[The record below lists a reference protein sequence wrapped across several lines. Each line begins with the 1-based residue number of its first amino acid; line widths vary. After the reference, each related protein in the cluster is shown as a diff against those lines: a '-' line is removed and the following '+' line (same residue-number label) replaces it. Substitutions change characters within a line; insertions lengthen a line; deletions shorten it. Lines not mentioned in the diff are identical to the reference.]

1 MLELWTID
9 AIWISVTFVFGL
21 LAKRI
26 NLPPLIGYLVGGFAL
41 SYFGLN
47 EGGSALHIVADLGIM
62 LLLFTIGLKLDVKSL
77 LTKEIWL
84 SSGLHMVLSLLAFST
99 VIFLITFLG
108 LGSLTELGWKGS
120 MLLGFAL
127 SFSSTVYAVK
137 VLEERG
143 EMTSF
148 HGNIS
153 IGILIM
159 QDIIAVVFLT
169 FSKGE
174 MPNIWALGLPIYLFL
189 INYLLK
195 WLLKF
200 IEQGELLTLFGF
212 MSAFVAGAIVFE
224 LVGLKPDLGALI
236 MGILIGSHSRSKEL
250 AKHMLSFKDF
260 FLIAFFL
267 NIGLSGL
274 PSMNMILISLVLLLL
289 IPVKAGLFMLILTQ
303 LNLRAR
309 TAWNVTLSL
318 SNFSEFGLIV
328 SVIGLKTGILD
339 GQWMVI
345 LALSMSFSYLL
356 ASPFNNKVHSLF
368 EKYSHILMR
377 LNTKKDHPDDQP
389 LDLGDAQVIICG
401 MGHVGRAAYH
411 QLTKDFG
418 DRVIGIDYNKNV
430 VSSLQ
435 QSHKNVVWGDTT
447 DFNFWRNV
455 KMQDVTFVML
465 TMSDHASNLNTGL
478 ALSNCKRKDFN
489 ISAPGHNIH
498 EITELKD
505 AGVSYVYNYYSRAGA
520 EFAGSFMKFI
530 ENREKEKTEKIK

>member
-1 MLELWTID
+1 M
-9 AIWISVTFVFGL
+9 
-21 LAKRI
+21 
-26 NLPPLIGYLVGGFAL
+26 GGFAL

-84 SSGLHMVLSLLAFST
+84 SSGLHMVLSLMAFST

-108 LGSLTELGWKGS
+108 LGGLTELGWKAS

-174 MPNIWALGLPIYLFL
+174 MPNLWALGLPIYLFIIHYFL
-189 INYLLK
+189 I

-200 IEQGELLTLFGF
+200 IDQGELLTLFGF

-250 AKHMLSFKDF
+250 AKHMLNFKDF
-260 FLIAFFL
+260 FLISFFL

-289 IPVKAGLFMLILTQ
+289 IPIKAGLFMLILTQ

-339 GQWMVI
+339 EQWMVI
-345 LALSMSFSYLL
+345 LALTMSFSYLL

-368 EKYSHILMR
+368 ERYSHILMR

-411 QLTKDFG
+411 QLTKEFG
-418 DRVIGIDYNKNV
+418 DKVIGIDYNKNV
-430 VSSLQ
+430 TSSLQ
-435 QSHKNVVWGDTT
+435 QSHKNVVWGDST

-455 KMQDVTFVML
+455 KMSDVTFVML
-465 TMSDHASNLNTGL
+465 TMSDHASNLNTAL
-478 ALSNCKRKDFN
+478 ALSNCKRRDFN
-489 ISAPGHNIH
+489 ISAPGHNLKEH
-498 EITELKD
+498 TELKG
-505 AGVSYVYNYYSRAGA
+505 AGVNYVYNYYSRAGTD
-520 EFAGSFMKFI
+520 FANSFMTYMDQRK
-530 ENREKEKTEKIK
+530 KEK

>member
-9 AIWISVTFVFGL
+9 AIWISVTFIFGL

-47 EGGSALHIVADLGIM
+47 EGGLALNIVADLGIM

-84 SSGLHMVLSLLAFST
+84 SSGLHMVLSLMAFST
-99 VIFLITFLG
+99 VIFLITFFG

-153 IGILIM
+153 IGILII

-189 INYLLK
+189 IHYFLK

-200 IEQGELLTLFGF
+200 IDQGELLTLFGF

-289 IPVKAGLFMLILTQ
+289 IPIKAGLFMLILTQ

-318 SNFSEFGLIV
+318 STFSEFGLIV

-339 GQWMVI
+339 EEWMVI
-345 LALSMSFSYLL
+345 LALTMSFSYLL
-356 ASPFNNKVHSLF
+356 ASPFNSKVHSLF
-368 EKYSHILMR
+368 EKYSHILMK

-418 DRVIGIDYNKNV
+418 NKVIGIDYNKKV
-430 VSSLQ
+430 ISSLQ
-435 QSHKNVVWGDTT
+435 HSQKNVVWGDTT

-455 KMQDVTFVML
+455 KMYKVSFVMI
-465 TMSDHASNLNTGL
+465 TMDDHASNLNTAV
-478 ALSNCKRKDFN
+478 ALSKCRIQNFN
-489 ISAPGHNIH
+489 ISAPGHNTE

-505 AGVSYVYNYYSRAGA
+505 VGVSFVYNYYSRAGT

-530 ENREKEKTEKIK
+530 ELRNKEKT